1 MNWIAV
7 SDIAILTGNNK
18 YQTSTD
24 SIQKY
29 RNKLNKPTNQTP
41 IATTATAAS
50 IIESCIS
57 ESLLTD
63 LNISNSNAIVE
74 QIINTPQFIHD
85 VAETSTVAEIRATV
99 QSHVYKSHG
108 KKYEDH
114 VYDWLKNESDLDGE
128 FSDLQKGQGRDIGFL
143 NGIRWRIYGKVDGL
157 FTCSRGVRY
166 ILEIKNRQN
175 RLFNATPIYEKI
187 QIQSYMHI
195 FKIKMAILVQHFNN
209 TYQIDYFE
217 YDKKFIVDV
226 LGELLDVIKNNI
238 Q

>member
-41 IATTATAAS
+41 IATTATTAS

-63 LNISNSNAIVE
+63 HNISNSNAIVE

-85 VAETSTVAEIRATV
+85 VAESSTAKPLELCPAEIRATV

-108 KKYEDH
+108 KK
-114 VYDWLKNESDLDGE
+114 
-128 FSDLQKGQGRDIGFL
+128 
-143 NGIRWRIYGKVDGL
+143 
-157 FTCSRGVRY
+157 
-166 ILEIKNRQN
+166 
-175 RLFNATPIYEKI
+175 
-187 QIQSYMHI
+187 
-195 FKIKMAILVQHFNN
+195 
-209 TYQIDYFE
+209 
-217 YDKKFIVDV
+217 
-226 LGELLDVIKNNI
+226 
-238 Q
+238 